1 MFSTSARTKEVTSP
15 PGRNLSTTLSTPPLS
30 HQAMNFLR
38 GTAFKLKRLFI
49 KKFKKMDEQK
59 RVDYI
64 EKKIIPN
71 PKKYPVLF
79 RIEGISSESLRIDG
93 KEYFNFA
100 ELTRFKIIK
109 ERRVLPSDGIF
120 RQDLLHMLKDD
131 MPTAVVHP
139 FSP

>member
-1 MFSTSARTKEVTSP
+1 
-15 PGRNLSTTLSTPPLS
+15 
-30 HQAMNFLR
+30 MNFLR